1 MSKFEIIENK
11 LDVEGVLTS
20 KQIEEMG
27 ISRASITNWVKK
39 GLLERV
45 SRGVYVLPNDLI
57 DTLFIMQ
64 SKCKK
69 GIYSHETALM
79 LHDLSDYTPS
89 KNIMTV
95 PTGYNVHR
103 LKNELVEFHWI
114 KNEIHELGVMT
125 MKSSHG
131 NEIKVYDLERTV
143 CDIIKYRKKMDR
155 AIVNSS
161 LKEYINR
168 SDAKRFKLTIYAKKL
183 GISKVVSDVME
194 VLY

>member
-1 MSKFEIIENK
+1 MSKFDIVEKK
-11 LDVEGVLTS
+11 LYEAGTLTS
-20 KQIEEMG
+20 KQIVEMG
-27 ISRASITNWVKK
+27 ISRVSITNWVKK

-45 SRGVYVLPNDLI
+45 SRGVYILPEDLI
-57 DTLFIMQ
+57 DTLFVMQ
-64 SKCKK
+64 SKCKR

-89 KNIMTV
+89 KNVMTV
-95 PTGYNVHR
+95 PNGYNVHR
-103 LKNELVEFHWI
+103 LKNESVEFHWI
-114 KNEIHELGVMT
+114 KDEVHELGVMT
-125 MKSSHG
+125 IKSSHG
-131 NEIKVYDLERTV
+131 NVIKVYDLERTI

-168 SDAKRFKLTIYAKKL
+168 SDAKRYKLTMYAKKL
-183 GISKVVSDVME
+183 GISKIVSDVME

>member
-1 MSKFEIIENK
+1 MSKFDI
-11 LDVEGVLTS
+11 VEKKIYEAGVLTS

-27 ISRASITNWVKK
+27 ISRVSITNWVKK
-39 GLLERV
+39 GLIERV
-45 SRGVYVLPNDLI
+45 SRGVYILPNDLI
-57 DTLFIMQ
+57 DTLFIIQ

-89 KNIMTV
+89 KNIMTL
-95 PTGYNVHR
+95 PIGYNVHR

-125 MKSSHG
+125 IKSPYG

-183 GISKVVSDVME
+183 GISKIVSEVME